1 MISTTNDRLVWG
13 ELNLMATVQRKKT
26 ISEESLGQ
34 RLARLRK
41 WGGVTQVELAET
53 IGVSQSN
60 VSDYE
65 RDVCRPNSDMVLK
78 IAQRLELSTDE
89 LLGHLAKGADK
100 PIISRKLLK
109 RVVEIEK
116 LPRRDQDA
124 LLRTIDAFLKSE

>member
-13 ELNLMATVQRKKT
+13 ELNLMAAVRRKKT
-26 ISEESLGQ
+26 ISEETLGQ

-41 WGGVTQVELAET
+41 WRGVTQVELAET

-124 LLRTIDAFLKSE
+124 LLRTIDAFLKSA